1 MEPIPED
8 FPRRVMSGAVGGAAP
23 KFLARKND
31 DGSYS
36 AYACEDEH
44 RQAYENAESLAR
56 ELKTYALRKEREN
69 PDWTR
74 EFNLNRI
81 KEGIVEK
88 VRNFEWD
95 FTADEQA
102 WIMLRLTRLLDE

>member
-8 FPRRVMSGAVGGAAP
+8 FPRRLMSGAVDGAAP
-23 KFLARKND
+23 KFLARKNQ

-74 EFNLNRI
+74 EFNLSRI
-81 KEGIVEK
+81 QEGIREK
-88 VRNFEWD
+88 V
-95 FTADEQA
+95 
-102 WIMLRLTRLLDE
+102 